1 MLTPLDLSQ
10 IFDDAECAEIIRIAE
25 LRQFSDGGLVRGE
38 SDAGIRRARI
48 AWLDESNDAAWVFNR
63 LVDTVITA
71 NRDHFAFDLT
81 QFSERM
87 QVAWYDADKRGHFDW
102 HADIGDGP
110 FAAKRKLSFVAQ
122 LSCGNAY
129 GGGALELNT
138 DGHVRAVSRDQGSGI
153 LFPSFALHRVT
164 PVTRGHR
171 YSLATWIHGPD
182 FR

>member
-1 MLTPLDLSQ
+1 MLTPMDLSQ
-10 IFDDAECAEIIRIAE
+10 VFDNAECAEIIRIAE

-38 SDAGIRRARI
+38 TDSGIRQARI
-48 AWLDESNDAAWVFNR
+48 SWLDDTSDAAWVFGR

-71 NRDHFAFDLT
+71 NRGHFGFDLT

-87 QVAWYDADKRGHFDW
+87 QVAWYDADQGGHFDW
-102 HADIGDGP
+102 HTDIGDGP
-110 FAAKRKLSFVAQ
+110 FAARRKLSVVAQ
-122 LSCGNAY
+122 LSHGNDY
-129 GGGALELNT
+129 DGGALEMNT
-138 DGHVRAVSRDQGSGI
+138 DGHVRAVSRDLGSGI
-153 LFPSFALHRVT
+153 LFPSFALHRVS